1 METSSGREQT
11 AGTKPL
17 CGGCEESARGCQA
30 QGTEAD
36 GTSERTDATPPEL
49 PPPGKLKKTAF
60 KLFGG
65 RKSICTL
72 PSFFGGRNKGHGK
85 GSSKKGI
92 CKSKTHDCISEV
104 SWEDSRRTADMSA
117 GDFEYR
123 GQKCSSV
130 KILSGSQSVYSMTDT
145 NKKADAPLSAK
156 SECYDQ
162 KLSVD
167 KSSSFPRPKK
177 GLKGLFSSI
186 RRHKKNKGLS
196 VEIPADAVPR
206 SPSSDSKAES
216 ELQDSFSDSNVADTL
231 NEKDNLTDTPE
242 CSEDANLSEESLV
255 ETDANSNKALHKN
268 KVLKD
273 LEELVQGESAD
284 AKVDGAI
291 LCTLSEFSCAPDIN
305 PDYLDNDPPSI
316 HSSEQISSV
325 FGDVASLKS
334 FDSLTGCGDIIADRD
349 DDSIAESTMSAERS
363 RNAGKRSS
371 CYVTYQG
378 GGEEMATPDEVD
390 EDYLQGLW
398 ENEAAAD
405 VCFTPGQQQVLLDDD
420 MDLQISPDGPA
431 LPGPCVDA
439 ANNPNVVRA
448 VADNGHTSG
457 DLLTPQSDQP
467 ESAPNSDEGYYDS
480 TTPGPDEDGGDSL
493 SRIRKERLPRD
504 SYSGDALYELY
515 EPDDSL
521 MSPPL
526 ADEPSFET
534 LPPTPDALEFL
545 GMDVDKS
552 LCPSFSNK
560 AGLMEGVRQVQIEQK
575 LMGWEVKGTK
585 KHPTKEQVILS
596 KDRFYAEKSTVDC
609 NSKMNNSTHQACLKE
624 EQVVSQTRL
633 GKGSKVKHRNNQ
645 THASSGEHHTNQKTN
660 AKLLPDLDG
669 VDVVCSTKNSHRS
682 KDPVPLDEL
691 LQGNGRCTQSEKRER
706 KNDTGKMKTDEA
718 LEYDQTVC
726 FSQAL
731 VDFTN
736 NTAFLNNLS
745 ESIGSS
751 DSGSSFTHNMQALP
765 AMVTFDVV
773 DMENEGECDRQI
785 EMDTDEDMSS
795 PYEAYDESYL
805 QKDAFAECDE
815 RMFELYDQNPFLGN
829 SWGVA
834 SLPRHLNFSK
844 MSPAMPAPLSLN
856 RRSRSLDTDSLEFEL
871 ADMYLSKVIPQ
882 LPQVS
887 RSEWDSKKASTL
899 HWPSDCERKGRSAS
913 SEWREVADI
922 PNWPW
927 QQEATCNFALP
938 LIDGKKLGQVQ
949 SCSPLGKGRAIQH
962 EIQRDRLDL
971 QVEGGSPNRRLQ
983 PRTSRFACDT
993 GAGNPIQS
1001 SRQMARPSHLPL
1013 QSDEC
1018 RPQTGSNSLGT
1029 SRDSSG
1035 KVLALVSPLDERNEA
1050 YFSKISSASQYS
1062 DSSHLPVKC
1071 KPIGVTQGMPHFHS
1085 DNPDSLKPELCVGQ
1099 CETSSKGRSEHEMTG
1114 PVGWNKHT
1122 ALDL

>member
-11 AGTKPL
+11 VETKPL
-17 CGGCEESARGCQA
+17 CDGCEESARGCQA

-36 GTSERTDATPPEL
+36 ETSERSDATPEL

-92 CKSKTHDCISEV
+92 SKSKTHDCISEV
-104 SWEDSRRTADMSA
+104 SWEDGRRTADMPA
-117 GDFEYR
+117 GDFEYH

-130 KILSGSQSVYSMTDT
+130 KKLSGSQSVYSITDT
-145 NKKADAPLSAK
+145 NKKADAPLSAS

-162 KLSVD
+162 KLSAD
-167 KSSSFPRPKK
+167 KSLSFPRPKK

-186 RRHKKNKGLS
+186 RRHKKNKAADSEKAETPGLS

-206 SPSSDSKAES
+206 SQSSDSKVES
-216 ELQDSFSDSNVADTL
+216 ELQDRLSDSNVADTL
-231 NEKDNLTDTPE
+231 NEKDNSTDTPE

-255 ETDANSNKALHKN
+255 ETDANSNKALHKD
-268 KVLKD
+268 KVPKD

-284 AKVDGAI
+284 AKVDGAS
-291 LCTLSEFSCAPDIN
+291 LCMLSMFICAPDIN
-305 PDYLDNDPPSI
+305 PDYLDNDPPSV

-325 FGDVASLKS
+325 FGDVSSLKS

-349 DDSIAESTMSAERS
+349 DDSIAESTVLAERS

-390 EDYLQGLW
+390 EDYLQSLW

-405 VCFTPGQQQVLLDDD
+405 VCFTPGQQQMLLGDD

-431 LPGPCVDA
+431 LPGPRVDA
-439 ANNPNVVRA
+439 ANNPSVVRA

-493 SRIRKERLPRD
+493 SRSKKEKLPRD

-545 GMDVDKS
+545 GMGVDKS
-552 LCPSFSNK
+552 LCPGFSNK
-560 AGLMEGVRQVQIEQK
+560 AGLMEEVRQGQIEQK

-585 KHPTKEQVILS
+585 KPSTKEQVILS
-596 KDRFYAEKSTVDC
+596 KDRFYAEKRVDC
-609 NSKMNNSTHQACLKE
+609 SSKMNSNTYQACLKE
-624 EQVVSQTRL
+624 EQVVSQTRIR
-633 GKGSKVKHRNNQ
+633 KGSKGKHRNNQ
-645 THASSGEHHTNQKTN
+645 THHTNQITN
-660 AKLLPDLDG
+660 AKLLPDLG
-669 VDVVCSTKNSHRS
+669 GMDVVCSTKSSHRS

-691 LQGNGRCTQSEKRER
+691 LQGNGRCTQPEKRG
-706 KNDTGKMKTDEA
+706 KTDTGKMKTDEA
-718 LEYDQTVC
+718 LECDQAVF

-731 VDFTN
+731 MDFTN
-736 NTAFLNNLS
+736 STTFLNNLS

-815 RMFELYDQNPFLGN
+815 RMFELYDQNPFLSN

-844 MSPAMPAPLSLN
+844 MIPAMPAPLSLN

-887 RSEWDSKKASTL
+887 RSEWDSRKASTL
-899 HWPSDCERKGRSAS
+899 HWPSDCERRGRSAS

-927 QQEATCNFALP
+927 QQETSCNFALP
-938 LIDGKKLGQVQ
+938 LMDAKRLGQVQ
-949 SCSPLGKGRAIQH
+949 SCSSLGKGRDIQH

-971 QVEGGSPNRRLQ
+971 QDEGCSPDRGLQ
-983 PRTSRFACDT
+983 PRTSRVTRDT

-1013 QSDEC
+1013 ESDEC
-1018 RPQTGSNSLGT
+1018 WPQTGSNSLGT

-1035 KVLALVSPLDERNEA
+1035 KMLALVSPLDEKNEA
-1050 YFSKISSASQYS
+1050 YFSKISSASRYS
-1062 DSSHLPVKC
+1062 DFSHLQMKC

-1085 DNPDSLKPELCVGQ
+1085 DNPDTLKPELCLGQ
-1099 CETSSKGRSEHEMTG
+1099 CETPSKGRSEHEMT
-1114 PVGWNKHT
+1114 
-1122 ALDL
+1122 